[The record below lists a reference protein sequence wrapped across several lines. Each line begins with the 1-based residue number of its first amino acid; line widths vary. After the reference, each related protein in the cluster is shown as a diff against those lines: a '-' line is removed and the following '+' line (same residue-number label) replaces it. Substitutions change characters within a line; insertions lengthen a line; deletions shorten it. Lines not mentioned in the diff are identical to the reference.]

1 MIIISATLD
10 LRILLDMKI
19 KIIILIIFDILSKIK
34 LKNLI
39 LFFFALINKYT
50 KMSEK

>member
-39 LFFFALINKYT
+39 LFFFCLINKYT